1 MLRCWHWVAACGVPY
16 TARPFDP
23 AGGKA
28 YSCSLNN
35 GDVHLFLPELLAC
48 FTCISCGVEKHTM
61 QHSQRQREIQGTD
74 VTNGE
79 REATQNESD
88 TAKRV

>member
-1 MLRCWHWVAACGVPY
+1 
-16 TARPFDP
+16 
-23 AGGKA
+23 
-28 YSCSLNN
+28 
-35 GDVHLFLPELLAC
+35 
-48 FTCISCGVEKHTM
+48 M